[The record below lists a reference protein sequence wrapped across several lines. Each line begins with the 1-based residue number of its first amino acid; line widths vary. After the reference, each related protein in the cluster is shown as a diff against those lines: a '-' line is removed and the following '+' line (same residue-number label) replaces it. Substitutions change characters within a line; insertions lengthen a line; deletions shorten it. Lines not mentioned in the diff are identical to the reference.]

1 MSIDNRTELNDC
13 DTITGWT
20 GQGKEAVNTDAG
32 QRYEGTGSIEDQ
44 RSNSDEETYT
54 TSIGGTRDLSDS
66 TVYIMAKDNLAESF
80 ANGGIQIVL
89 FDGTDRI
96 GYDVGGNDAVGLPLS
111 PFFNCFKLDVS
122 VIVTTPGNFAVYAG
136 SEANLAQTAI
146 TGVGIGTLHLAK
158 AVGSIPNCWLDRLTF
173 INNGS
178 YALTINGGTAVTA
191 ETMADVV
198 GDDITNGWGMVSN
211 PVGSQFQFFA
221 PTEWGESVASADA
234 YFSAENEQWFWIGDN
249 AGGHTVGA
257 THFPFRV
264 VGNAT
269 DTISFILNNVVIV
282 NSGTRAQF
290 DMSSADVDNLELTS
304 VTFTNLGTITLQNQ
318 AIGTKFL
325 QSCIFNNCDKVIIS
339 NLDIDDTTF
348 NGSNDADGA
357 ILLDEDSDKTVGIAG
372 TQSSLVFNSDGTG
385 HAIHIRPTGA
395 GPFEFD
401 FDNWKFNDYAN
412 DAGTATDRVVYIN
425 PVTTTADITINI
437 LNGSDIPSIRED
449 AGYTGTVTINNS
461 VTVDV
466 SGVTQ
471 GSAIKVVA
479 NETVGTITK
488 GDTILEALADLNGQA
503 STSFS
508 YENAFEPSGLD
519 VIARVRNQGFPN
531 AAIASDGGVFTDE
544 TTAANSSVIDDMTL
558 LPASAVAGDAYYF
571 GDPEEF
577 PRLRLDLSQDGV
589 GTWTG
594 VWEYWNGAWTP
605 LSGVQDGTDTG
616 SGAFQQDGVVS
627 WTLPNDWATTTI
639 NSQGPFKYV
648 RYRLT
653 GVTTYT
659 TQPLGRVCK
668 LDVTRY
674 LPFSQNRIITS
685 AGLSVVA
692 SWVEDTISIF

>member
-1 MSIDNRTELNDC
+1 MSLDNRTELNDC

-44 RSNSDEETYT
+44 RSNSDEETFT
-54 TSIGGTRDLSDS
+54 TSIGGTRDLSDA

-89 FDGTDRI
+89 TDGTDRI

-111 PFFNCFKLDVS
+111 PFFNAFKLDVS

-136 SEANLAQTAI
+136 SEANLAQTSI

-158 AVGSIPNCWLDRLTF
+158 AVGSIPNCWIDRMTF

-191 ETMADVV
+191 ETMTDVV
-198 GDDITNGWGMVSN
+198 GDDIANGWGMVSN

-221 PTEWGESVASADA
+221 PTEWGESAANADA
-234 YFSAENEQWFWIGDN
+234 YFEASNEQWFWIGDN
-249 AGGHTVGA
+249 AGGHAVGA

-290 DMSSADVDNLELTS
+290 DMSSVDVDNLELTS
-304 VTFTNLGTITLQNQ
+304 VTFTDLGTITFQNQ
-318 AIGTKFL
+318 AIGTKFVE
-325 QSCIFNNCDKVIIS
+325 SCIFNNCDKVIIS
-339 NLDIDDTTF
+339 NLDIDNTTF

-357 ILLDEDSDKTVGIAG
+357 ILLDEDSDKTVGTAG
-372 TQSSLVFNSDGTG
+372 TQSNLVFNSDGTG
-385 HAIHIRPTGA
+385 HAVHVAPTGS

-401 FDNWKFNDYAN
+401 FDNWKFNDYA
-412 DAGTATDRVVYIN
+412 DDLGTSTDRAVYIN
-425 PVTTTADITINI
+425 PATSTADITINI
-437 LNGSDIPSIRED
+437 LNGGDTPSIREA

-461 VTVDV
+461 VTVSV

-471 GSAIKVVA
+471 GTALKVIA
-479 NETVGTITK
+479 NETVGDFTV
-488 GDTILEALADLNGQA
+488 GDTILEDLADVNGQA
-503 STSFS
+503 STSVN
-508 YENAFEPSGLD
+508 YTADVD
-519 VIARVRNQGFPN
+519 VIVRARNQGFPN

-544 TTAANSSVIDDMTL
+544 TTNANSSVINDMTL
-558 LPASAVAGDAYYF
+558 LPSSLAVNDAYYF

-577 PRLRLDLSQDGV
+577 PQLRLEISQV
-589 GTWTG
+589 LTG
-594 VWEYWNGAWTP
+594 IISTVWEYWDGSSWTA
-605 LSGVQDGTDTG
+605 LSNVVDGTETLG
-616 SGAFQQDGVVS
+616 TSFTQSGVVS
-627 WTLPNDWATTTI
+627 WDIPNDWTARSV

-648 RYRLT
+648 RIR
-653 GVTTYT
+653 VTAINLYT
-659 TQPLGRVCK
+659 QQPLGRWCK

-674 LPFSQNRIITS
+674 LPFSQNRTITS
-685 AGLSVVA
+685 SGLAAVA
-692 SWVEDTISIF
+692 VWVEDTISIFN